1 MRIAY
6 QGAPGAHSHLAAL
19 ARLPDA
25 TPLGMGDFGAVAA
38 AVAAGRVERG
48 LLPVWNSI
56 VGEVSEAVAVL
67 SEWPGLEV
75 LDRFDRDIEHCLL
88 ALDGADLDS
97 LRWAESHPVALAQC
111 ARWLSG
117 HRLAPRVAADTAGA
131 ARAIA
136 ADRDWTRAAI
146 APADAAERYGL
157 AILARDIADA
167 PDNRTTFVVVARSAA
182 AREAA
187 A

>member
-19 ARLPDA
+19 ARIPDA
-25 TPLGMGDFGAVAA
+25 RPTGLGEFGDVVA
-38 AVAAGRVERG
+38 AVAAGRVELG

-56 VGEVSEAVAVL
+56 VGEVLGATAALAARPE
-67 SEWPGLEV
+67 LEV
-75 LDRFDRDIEHCLL
+75 IDQFDRDIEHCLM
-88 ALDGADLDS
+88 ALEGADLAS

-117 HRLAPRVAADTAGA
+117 HRLAPRVAPDTAVA

-146 APADAAERYGL
+146 APADAAARYGL
-157 AILARDIADA
+157 TILARDIADA
-167 PDNRTTFVVVARSAA
+167 ADNRTTFAVVARRVLDHEVAA
-182 AREAA
+182 
-187 A
+187 

>member
-19 ARLPDA
+19 ARIPEARPIGL
-25 TPLGMGDFGAVAA
+25 TDFGAVAA
-38 AVAAGRVERG
+38 AVTGGRVELG

-56 VGEVSEAVAVL
+56 VGDVIAATEVLAAS
-67 SEWPGLEV
+67 PGLEIV
-75 LDRFDRDIEHCLL
+75 DRFDRDIEHCLL
-88 ALDGADLDS
+88 ALEGADLDS

-117 HRLAPRVAADTAGA
+117 HRLAPRATPDTAGA

-146 APADAAERYGL
+146 APTDAAARYGL

-167 PDNRTTFVVVARSAA
+167 ADNRTTFAVVARRATGRVAA
-182 AREAA
+182 A
-187 A
+187 